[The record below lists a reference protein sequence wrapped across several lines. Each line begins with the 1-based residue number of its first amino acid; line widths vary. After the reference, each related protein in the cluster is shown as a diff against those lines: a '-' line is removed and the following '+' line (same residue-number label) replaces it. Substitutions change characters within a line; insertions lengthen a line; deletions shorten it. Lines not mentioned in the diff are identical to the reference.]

1 MSDESREALQ
11 TPAQAGVPDRTASG
25 KEHYEVL
32 DGLRGTAAIMVV
44 LFHIMG
50 MPIAWADNGQWLHHA
65 AMAVDFFF
73 GLSGFVVAYAYD
85 DRWGRMSVGRFFTVR
100 LIRLHPLVLLGAV
113 LGLISFLIDPFAA
126 NQRLVPI
133 TVVLRDFV
141 LACLLLPYAALPNR
155 WTDTH
160 SLNSP
165 SWSLLQEY
173 IANIAYALILR
184 RLAARALGAIVALA
198 AIALLWVL
206 WRTNQID
213 VGSDWTTVWMGPARM
228 TFSFTMGLLLY
239 RLRDKLPKIPLG
251 WIPLSAILVLAFA
264 VPMVPDSVPHGNGIF
279 EAATVM
285 LLFPAIILCG
295 ANSKISQV
303 QLALCKFAGRISYPL
318 YILHYPFLL
327 IYMNFA
333 LFGKPSHTA
342 IQLSAFCSFL
352 LVVAV
357 SVLALKFYDEPIR
370 RWLRSRSIQP
380 IARVAISS
388 QA

>member
-1 MSDESREALQ
+1 MSNHSPEPLLASA
-11 TPAQAGVPDRTASG
+11 PSVVPDRTAQG
-25 KEHYEVL
+25 KQHYEVL

-50 MPIAWADNGQWLHHA
+50 MPIAWADEGQWLHHA

-85 DRWGRMSVGRFFTVR
+85 DRWGRMSVGRFFAVR
-100 LIRLHPLVLLGAV
+100 LVRLHPLVLLGAV
-113 LGLISFLIDPFAA
+113 LGLISFLIDPFAV

-133 TVVLRDFV
+133 PVVLRDFA

-173 IANIAYALILR
+173 IANIAYAFVLR
-184 RLAARALGAIVALA
+184 RLGKRALGVAVALA

-206 WRTNQID
+206 WRTNHID
-213 VGSDWTTVWMGPARM
+213 VGSDWSSVWMGSARM
-228 TFSFTMGLLLY
+228 AFSFTMGMWLY
-239 RLRDKLPKIPLG
+239 RLREGLPKVRLG
-251 WIPLSAILVLAFA
+251 WIPLSAILVLVFA
-264 VPMVPDSVPHGNGIF
+264 APMVPDSLPHGNGIF
-279 EAATVM
+279 EAAAVI
-285 LLFPAIILCG
+285 LLFPAMILCG
-295 ANSKISQV
+295 AHSEIGQV
-303 QLALCKFAGRISYPL
+303 ELALCKFAGRISYPL

-333 LFGKPSHTA
+333 LFRKPSQAALHLA
-342 IQLSAFCSFL
+342 ALGSFL
-352 LVVAV
+352 LVVAI
-357 SVLALKFYDEPIR
+357 SVLALKFYDEPMR
-370 RWLRSRSIQP
+370 RWLRNRSIQP
-380 IARVAISS
+380 SS
-388 QA
+388 QVAMPA

>member
-1 MSDESREALQ
+1 MSNHSPEPLLASA
-11 TPAQAGVPDRTASG
+11 PSVVPDRTAQG
-25 KEHYEVL
+25 KQHYEVL

-50 MPIAWADNGQWLHHA
+50 MPIAWADEGQWLHHA

-85 DRWGRMSVGRFFTVR
+85 DRWGRMSVGRFFAVR

-113 LGLISFLIDPFAA
+113 LGLISFLIDPFAV

-133 TVVLRDFV
+133 PVVLRDFA

-173 IANIAYALILR
+173 IANIAYAFVLR
-184 RLAARALGAIVALA
+184 RLGKRALGVAVALA

-206 WRTNQID
+206 WRTNHID
-213 VGSDWTTVWMGPARM
+213 VGSDWSSVWMGSARM
-228 TFSFTMGLLLY
+228 AFSFTMGMWLY
-239 RLRDKLPKIPLG
+239 RLREGLPKVRLG
-251 WIPLSAILVLAFA
+251 WIPLSAILVLVFA
-264 VPMVPDSVPHGNGIF
+264 APMVPDSLPHGNGIF
-279 EAATVM
+279 EAAAVI
-285 LLFPAIILCG
+285 LLFPAMILCG
-295 ANSKISQV
+295 AHSEIGQV
-303 QLALCKFAGRISYPL
+303 ELALCKFAGRISYPL

-333 LFGKPSHTA
+333 LFRKPSQAALHLA
-342 IQLSAFCSFL
+342 ALGSFL
-352 LVVAV
+352 LVVAI
-357 SVLALKFYDEPIR
+357 SVLALKFYDEPMR
-370 RWLRSRSIQP
+370 RWLRNRSIQP
-380 IARVAISS
+380 SS
-388 QA
+388 QVAMPA

>member
-1 MSDESREALQ
+1 MSNHSPEPLLASA
-11 TPAQAGVPDRTASG
+11 PSVVPDRTAQG
-25 KEHYEVL
+25 KQHYEVL

-50 MPIAWADNGQWLHHA
+50 MPIAWADEGQWLHHA

-85 DRWGRMSVGRFFTVR
+85 DRWGRMSVGRFFAVR
-100 LIRLHPLVLLGAV
+100 LVRLHPLVLLGAV
-113 LGLISFLIDPFAA
+113 LGLISFLIDPFAV

-133 TVVLRDFV
+133 PVVLRDFA

-173 IANIAYALILR
+173 IANIAYAFVLR
-184 RLAARALGAIVALA
+184 RLGKRALGVAVALA

-206 WRTNQID
+206 WRTNHID
-213 VGSDWTTVWMGPARM
+213 VGSDWSSVWMGSARM
-228 TFSFTMGLLLY
+228 AFSFTMGMWLY
-239 RLRDKLPKIPLG
+239 RLREGLPKVRLG
-251 WIPLSAILVLAFA
+251 WIPLSAILVLVFA
-264 VPMVPDSVPHGNGIF
+264 APMVPDSLPHGNGIF
-279 EAATVM
+279 EAAAVI
-285 LLFPAIILCG
+285 LLFPAMILCG
-295 ANSKISQV
+295 AHSEIGQV
-303 QLALCKFAGRISYPL
+303 ELALCKFAGRISYPL

-333 LFGKPSHTA
+333 LFRKPSQAALHLA
-342 IQLSAFCSFL
+342 ALGSFL
-352 LVVAV
+352 LVVAI
-357 SVLALKFYDEPIR
+357 SVLALEFYDEPIR

-380 IARVAISS
+380 SSRVAMP
-388 QA
+388 A

>member
-1 MSDESREALQ
+1 M
-11 TPAQAGVPDRTASG
+11 
-25 KEHYEVL
+25 L

-50 MPIAWADNGQWLHHA
+50 MPIAWADNGQLLHHA

-126 NQRLVPI
+126 NQRLVPLP
-133 TVVLRDFV
+133 VVLRDFA

-173 IANIAYALILR
+173 IANIAYALVLR
-184 RLAARALGAIVALA
+184 RLGTRVLGVVVALA
-198 AIALLWVL
+198 AFALLRVL
-206 WRTNQID
+206 WRTNHID
-213 VGSDWTTVWMGPARM
+213 VGSDWTTVWMGSARM
-228 TFSFTMGLLLY
+228 AFSFTMGLLLY
-239 RLRDKLPKIPLG
+239 RLRDVLPKIRLG
-251 WIPLSAILVLAFA
+251 WIPLSAILVLVFA
-264 VPMVPDSVPHGNGIF
+264 APMVPDSLPHGNGAF
-279 EAATVM
+279 EAAAVI

-295 ANSKISQV
+295 AHSDIGQV
-303 QLALCKFAGRISYPL
+303 ELVLCKFAGRISYPI

-327 IYMNFA
+327 IYMNYA
-333 LFGKPSHTA
+333 LFAKPSHAA
-342 IQLSAFCSFL
+342 IQLAAAGSFL

-357 SVLALKFYDEPIR
+357 SVLTLKFYDEPIR
-370 RWLRSRSIQP
+370 RWLRSWSFRP
-380 IARVAISS
+380 ARRLAIS
-388 QA
+388 A

>member
-1 MSDESREALQ
+1 MSNHSPEPLLASA
-11 TPAQAGVPDRTASG
+11 PSVVPDRTAQG
-25 KEHYEVL
+25 KQHYEVL

-50 MPIAWADNGQWLHHA
+50 MPIAWADEGQWLHHA

-85 DRWGRMSVGRFFTVR
+85 DRWGRMSVGRFFAVR
-100 LIRLHPLVLLGAV
+100 LVRLHPLVLLGAV
-113 LGLISFLIDPFAA
+113 LGLISFLIDPFAV

-133 TVVLRDFV
+133 PVVLRDFA

-173 IANIAYALILR
+173 IANIAYAFVLR
-184 RLAARALGAIVALA
+184 RLGTRALGVAVALA

-206 WRTNQID
+206 WRTNHID
-213 VGSDWTTVWMGPARM
+213 VGSDWSSVWMGSARM
-228 TFSFTMGLLLY
+228 AFSFTMGMWLY
-239 RLRDKLPKIPLG
+239 RLREGLPKVRLG
-251 WIPLSAILVLAFA
+251 WIPLSAILVLVFA
-264 VPMVPDSVPHGNGIF
+264 APMVPDSLPHGNGIF
-279 EAATVM
+279 EAAAVI
-285 LLFPAIILCG
+285 LLFPAMILCG
-295 ANSKISQV
+295 AHSEIGQV
-303 QLALCKFAGRISYPL
+303 ELALCKFAGRISYPL

-333 LFGKPSHTA
+333 LFRKPSQAALHLA
-342 IQLSAFCSFL
+342 ALGSFL
-352 LVVAV
+352 LVVAI

-380 IARVAISS
+380 SSRVAMP
-388 QA
+388 A

>member
-1 MSDESREALQ
+1 MTTE
-11 TPAQAGVPDRTASG
+11 PAQAHAPSVAPDRTTQG

-50 MPIAWADNGQWLHHA
+50 MPIAWADDGQWLHHA

-85 DRWGRMSVGRFFTVR
+85 DRWGRMSVGRFFAVR
-100 LIRLHPLVLLGAV
+100 LIRLHPLVLLGAL
-113 LGLISFLIDPFAA
+113 LGLISFLIDPFAV
-126 NQRLVPI
+126 NQRLVPLP
-133 TVVLRDFV
+133 VVLRDFA
-141 LACLLLPYAALPNR
+141 LACVLLPYAALPNR

-173 IANIAYALILR
+173 IANIAYALVLR
-184 RLAARALGAIVALA
+184 RLGTRVLGLVVALA
-198 AIALLWVL
+198 ALTLLWVL
-206 WRTNQID
+206 WQTNHID

-228 TFSFTMGLLLY
+228 AFSFTMGLLLY
-239 RLRDKLPKIPLG
+239 RLRDGLPKLRLG
-251 WIPLSAILVLAFA
+251 WIPLSAILVVVFA
-264 VPMVPDSVPHGNGIF
+264 SPMVPDSLPHGNGIF
-279 EAATVM
+279 EAAAVI

-295 ANSKISQV
+295 AHSDIGQIEMAV
-303 QLALCKFAGRISYPL
+303 CKFAGRISYPL

-327 IYMNFA
+327 IYMNYA
-333 LFGKPSHTA
+333 LFRKPSAASIHLA
-342 IQLSAFCSFL
+342 AVGSFL
-352 LVVAV
+352 LVIAV

-370 RWLRSRSIQP
+370 RWLRSRSAQP
-380 IARVAISS
+380 SPRLAISG
-388 QA
+388 